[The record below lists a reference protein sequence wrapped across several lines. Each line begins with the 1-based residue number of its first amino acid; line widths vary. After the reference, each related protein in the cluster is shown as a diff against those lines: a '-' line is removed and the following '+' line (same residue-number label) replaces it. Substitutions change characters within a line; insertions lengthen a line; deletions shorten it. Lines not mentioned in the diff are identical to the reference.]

1 MYEMSISLST
11 TVLCWSSIRV
21 LYGKKRFIV
30 RQLQKKKKK
39 KWQWNSTY
47 EFGIENNV
55 KTGKWVKS
63 DLSGHFV
70 IRHEHFYLHE
80 CLRNIIT

>member
-39 KWQWNSTY
+39 KNGNGT
-47 EFGIENNV
+47 
-55 KTGKWVKS
+55 
-63 DLSGHFV
+63 
-70 IRHEHFYLHE
+70 LHMSLG
-80 CLRNIIT
+80 LRTM